1 MMHLFFES
9 FQLDHDILLRMY
21 KQMRTLQIMDQ
32 YLYRAQRMVNTDY
45 NIIVK
50 SQVHI
55 MHSIIYRLL
64 HASFAQFSLS
74 KLNNKNSN
82 NKPIHYM

>member
-1 MMHLFFES
+1 MMHLFFKS

-32 YLYRAQRMVNTDY
+32 YLYRAQRMVSTDY

-55 MHSIIYRLL
+55 CIL
-64 HASFAQFSLS
+64 
-74 KLNNKNSN
+74 
-82 NKPIHYM
+82 